1 VANGVEQA
9 QRGGSISNAAEAS
22 RVARVLGSL
31 VGSGLEPERL
41 GVVCMYRAQAVA
53 IRTHLEERGLAGA
66 VTVSTVDA
74 FQGAER
80 DVILVSTCLTATC
93 GAPDTARE
101 ALRFIGDPRRLN
113 VTLTRARHHLLVFG
127 HADVLQSVPAWAV
140 VLDVAASLP
149 AEFVT
154 GHGVEGILVKSSDA
168 EVAAA
173 LAGAGDGVGV
183 VAADSAGSAADAFD
197 AAQGAR
203 ADELQLL
210 MAARREKLT
219 RIELMGTRMHS
230 ELAAKMDVGVRVNPM
245 LRNMYLSSNSNA
257 DESGGAASSGT
268 EEGAAAPADGGA
280 NTRVVVDLLE
290 AGSESDDGELG
301 GCGPAAAAAAA
312 SDGSV
317 ASVSSRMGST
327 RDEVVLA
334 DEFDG
339 GEAEQA
345 LELLDF

>member
-1 VANGVEQA
+1 
-9 QRGGSISNAAEAS
+9 
-22 RVARVLGSL
+22 
-31 VGSGLEPERL
+31 
-41 GVVCMYRAQAVA
+41 M
-53 IRTHLEERGLAGA
+53 
-66 VTVSTVDA
+66 
-74 FQGAER
+74 
-80 DVILVSTCLTATC
+80 
-93 GAPDTARE
+93 
-101 ALRFIGDPRRLN
+101 
-113 VTLTRARHHLLVFG
+113 
-127 HADVLQSVPAWAV
+127 
-140 VLDVAASLP
+140 
-149 AEFVT
+149 
-154 GHGVEGILVKSSDA
+154 EGILVESSDA

-210 MAARREKLT
+210 MAARREKLS

-268 EEGAAAPADGGA
+268 EEGAAAAPADGGA